1 MLEIIWEYRMK
12 LSIITTLYNSRDYVN
27 EFYQRISLEA
37 QKITEYY
44 EIIFVDD
51 GSPDDSLCLV
61 VDLTEKDE
69 RVRVVELSRN
79 FGHHNAVMEGLSH
92 AKGEFVFLI
101 DCDLEEKPET
111 LGSFWNHMHSDHSL
125 DVVYGVQKARK
136 GGVFERISG
145 KLFWDVFNILSDIK
159 VKPNQTTARLMSRR
173 YIKSALD
180 SIQEKELFLAANLQ
194 LIGYNQ
200 APLAIDKS
208 GKSSTT
214 YTMSK
219 KLALLIN
226 SITGTS
232 SKPLIFIFYLGCLI
246 TLLSTAY
253 MIFLLSGKLFYGY
266 VLEGWTS
273 IVVSIWFLG
282 GVIIFSVGV
291 IGIYLAKIFNE
302 VKNRPRTIVKRLF
315 NDGK

>member
-1 MLEIIWEYRMK
+1 MK
-12 LSIITTLYNSRDYVN
+12 LSIVTMLYNSRDYIN
-27 EFYQRISLEA
+27 EFYQRISSEA
-37 QKITEYY
+37 KKITEDY

-51 GSPDDSLCLV
+51 GSPDDSLCLAV
-61 VDLTEKDE
+61 HLTKKDG

-92 AKGEFVFLI
+92 ARGEFVFLI

-111 LGSFWNHMHSDHSL
+111 LGSFWSHMHTDKSL
-125 DVVYGVQKARK
+125 DVVYGVQKTRK

-145 KLFWDVFNILSDIK
+145 QLFWGVFNLLSDVK
-159 VKPNQTTARLMSRR
+159 VKPNQTTARLMSGQ
-173 YIKSALD
+173 YIKSALE
-180 SIQEKELFLAANLQ
+180 SIQEKELFLAANMQ
-194 LIGYNQ
+194 LVGYNQ
-200 APLAIDKS
+200 APLVINKS

-219 KLALLIN
+219 KLSLLIN

-246 TLLSTAY
+246 TLLSVTY

-282 GVIIFSVGV
+282 GVIIFSIGI